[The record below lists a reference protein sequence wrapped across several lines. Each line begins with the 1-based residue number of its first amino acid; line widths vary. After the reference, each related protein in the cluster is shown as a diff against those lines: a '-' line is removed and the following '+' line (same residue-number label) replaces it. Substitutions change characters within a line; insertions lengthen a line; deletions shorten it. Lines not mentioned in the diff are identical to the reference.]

1 MPNNFISNGHA
12 FHVFKLPALNS
23 CKFSTSCKL
32 NTSSYLNLAV
42 VTLLS
47 FRKVHRPKVL
57 SRGIGNLFWERV
69 LS

>member
-23 CKFSTSCKL
+23 CKFSTSSKL
-32 NTSSYLNLAV
+32 NTSSYLNLAI

-57 SRGIGNLFWERV
+57 SRGIGNLFREGV
-69 LS
+69 SS